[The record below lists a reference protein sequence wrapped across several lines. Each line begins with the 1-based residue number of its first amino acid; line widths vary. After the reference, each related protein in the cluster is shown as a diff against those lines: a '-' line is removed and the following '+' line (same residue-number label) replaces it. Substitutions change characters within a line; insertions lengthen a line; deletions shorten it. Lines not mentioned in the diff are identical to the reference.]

1 MALENPELDSRFL
14 ETQKVSKSSSPRG
27 VDVKKVNDSKDNTVI
42 LSNQHVSAT
51 QISADKDMFD
61 LDDLLPILGEFG
73 RYQKQL
79 LWFICLPACL
89 PCGFCAFN
97 QLFMSN
103 TPSHWCNIPELGTLN
118 MTMRKIIAIPT
129 VGEQNKTYSQC
140 MRYDINWTNFNFKE
154 TADLISLSN
163 DTLIPCDKG
172 WEYNQSEVPSSVVI
186 EFDLVC
192 DYDIYPTIGLV
203 ALNAGGPVGVYM
215 FGSLNDRFGRRLSFF
230 ACLATLITGASLSA
244 TANTFWI
251 WAATR
256 IIVGLTIPAI
266 YQIPFIIS
274 LELVGP
280 NYRSFV
286 TVMTCTFYTMG
297 LCMLAGVT
305 YYIQEWR
312 TLALVT
318 SLPFSIYFLYWW

>member
-1 MALENPELDSRFL
+1 MGSPENYENIFSTVDNEALENPELDSRFL

-129 VGEQNKTYSQC
+129 VG
-140 MRYDINWTNFNFKE
+140 
-154 TADLISLSN
+154 
-163 DTLIPCDKG
+163 
-172 WEYNQSEVPSSVVI
+172 
-186 EFDLVC
+186 FDLVC